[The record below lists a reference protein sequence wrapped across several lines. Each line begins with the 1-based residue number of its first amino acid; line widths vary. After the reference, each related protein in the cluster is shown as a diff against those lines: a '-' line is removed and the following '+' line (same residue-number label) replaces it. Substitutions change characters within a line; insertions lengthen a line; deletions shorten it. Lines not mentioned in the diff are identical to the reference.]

1 MDAFTI
7 IVFAGLAVVL
17 LVFIAIGVWHP
28 RSATEI
34 TDAKRQERWA
44 TQATVEEREVPEMI
58 EGQNAYRRARGE
70 RELTKADAERMAA
83 ERQRRSIDR
92 AEKHQQPA

>member
-7 IVFAGLAVVL
+7 IVFASLAIVVL
-17 LVFIAIGVWHP
+17 IFVAIGLWHP
-28 RSATEI
+28 RSASEV
-34 TDAKRQERWA
+34 TDSGRQERWA

-70 RELTKADAERMAA
+70 RELTEAEARRMGA
-83 ERQRRSIDR
+83 ERQRRSIER
-92 AEKHQQPA
+92 AERHARST